1 MYCSKCGKENKDT
14 NIYCNHCG
22 EKLKKDTTKTNN
34 TNISDRFTLENNII
48 VVVAMLILFIIVY
61 ILTIKMLVPTIPY
74 TSFPINLIS
83 LAMEIGLTGMLV
95 WNIYYLCQRAKAGD
109 NILIID
115 KNGITDYL
123 SMSAIGFI
131 PWNDI
136 EDIYISKFG
145 KAEFID
151 IKIKDETKYL
161 NKVSIIPRIVMLLR
175 KKLGHE
181 IMFISPERVSTKVLF
196 EELNKYRNLSHK

>member
-115 KNGITDYL
+115 NGFTGLDIDTPKRVVENLSNKNKKTTLVIIS
-123 SMSAIGFI
+123 SM
-131 PWNDI
+131 I
-136 EDIYISKFG
+136 EDIKN
-145 KAEFID
+145 AD
-151 IKIKDETKYL
+151 KIYKLENKTLVEMDEVEVYDA
-161 NKVSIIPRIVMLLR
+161 
-175 KKLGHE
+175 
-181 IMFISPERVSTKVLF
+181 
-196 EELNKYRNLSHK
+196 